1 MDERDKEVWV
11 WSLGGIAVMLLAPTA
26 IGFVAYWFM
35 RLFRF
40 GWQLAELM

>member
-1 MDERDKEVWV
+1 MDERDKDIWV
-11 WSLGGIAVMLLAPTA
+11 WGLGVVAVALLAPTA

-40 GWQLAELM
+40 GWRLAEVM

>member
-1 MDERDKEVWV
+1 MDERDKDIWV
-11 WSLGGIAVMLLAPTA
+11 WGLGVVAVALLTPTA

-40 GWQLAELM
+40 GWRLAEVM